1 MKSKNVSIVL
11 SRENYMQAERII
23 EGGEELFLK
32 AGIKSVTM
40 DDIAKHL
47 GMSKKTIY
55 QFFKDKNE
63 LVIAL
68 VKKKLKDDEDQIC
81 SIIGQS
87 ANVIEE
93 MINMMKASE
102 EMFAR
107 INPIV
112 IHDMQ
117 KYHPDAWKLFQNFKA
132 DVLIHTLEELLTKG
146 IEQGYIRPDV
156 NVKILA
162 RMRVSQVEMGFDT
175 RIFPISDFS
184 TWKVQYQFLEHF
196 NYGICTLKGWQAL
209 GLRLPTA
216 TCHSTKHYTCK
227 PNLLRRRAYG
237 RPSTYL
243 GLPTSRTAYLW
254 QTTTVPYIVCCGCN
268 RRSYVYQKI
277 LLLQALIMTL

>member
-1 MKSKNVSIVL
+1 METLKSKNVSIVL
-11 SRENYMQAERII
+11 SQENYMQADRII

-68 VKKKLKDDEDQIC
+68 VKKKLKQDEDQIC
-81 SIIGQS
+81 TMISQS
-87 ANVIEE
+87 DNVIEE

-102 EMFAR
+102 DMFAR

-117 KYHPDAWKLFQNFKA
+117 KYHPEAWKHFQNFKA
-132 DVLIHTLEELLTKG
+132 DVLIHKLEELLTKG
-146 IEQGYIRPDV
+146 IEQGYIRPEI
-156 NVKILA
+156 NTKILA
-162 RMRVSQVEMGFDT
+162 RMRVTQVEMGFDT
-175 RIFPISDFS
+175 RVFPVSEFS

-196 NYGICTLKGWQAL
+196 CYGICTLKG
-209 GLRLPTA
+209 
-216 TCHSTKHYTCK
+216 HKHLNKYK
-227 PNLLRRRAYG
+227 NI
-237 RPSTYL
+237 SDE
-243 GLPTSRTAYLW
+243 
-254 QTTTVPYIVCCGCN
+254 
-268 RRSYVYQKI
+268 
-277 LLLQALIMTL
+277 